1 MTNKTYDI
9 LKLCIQIVLP
19 AIIACIGVIGQAV
32 SWPYTELTLTILG
45 AITACAGTIL
55 KGVHDSYM
63 SDKIVLTNYEGE
75 EK

>member
-1 MTNKTYDI
+1 MSNKTYDT
-9 LKLCIQIVLP
+9 LKLIVQIILP
-19 AIIACIGVIGQAV
+19 AVITCIGVVGKATGFE
-32 SWPYTELTLTILG
+32 YTEIVLTILG